1 MQSCL
6 QVRTRIQSSLE
17 LLQEENSFAYYS
29 RNWPNSTYLQNVTIV
44 AEQRG
49 ALGVVSII
57 FAVHTPRW
65 GHFSVTPVDIWW
77 FAPLRQNSMRRGL

>member
-57 FAVHTPRW
+57 FAVHTLGPFLCHAS
-65 GHFSVTPVDIWW
+65 GYMVVCPPPTK
-77 FAPLRQNSMRRGL
+77 